1 MEFYAGLAS
10 KVRGS
15 HVPLPQKNA
24 YGMVVRQPIGVC
36 GGIVPWNFPLTLMG
50 TKLGPA
56 LAAGNTIIIKPASTT
71 PLATIK
77 VIELIAQATFG
88 EGKAQKQLPKGT
100 VNIVTGPGGSVG
112 EELLRN
118 PRVRRIAFTGSTP
131 VGRHVM
137 EVAGREIK
145 RVTLELGGSDPMIV
159 MEDANV
165 DLAVKMADV
174 GRYFNC
180 GQMCLGVK
188 RLFLQESIADNFIG
202 GLVEIL
208 KKKTVGN
215 GMSKETRM
223 GPIHIGSQRQ
233 EVEEQVEDA
242 KARGGKVLFGGERP
256 KGAEFD
262 NGFFYLPT
270 LMTNVPEDSRLT
282 KEEVFGPAL
291 PVYTFKTLD
300 EALEKANSSEF
311 GLGSSIWT
319 RNLLHANKAIDKRFA
334 REWDQRQPPVASQR
348 HALLRER
355 RNGNE
360 GDVEFGVG
368 VENFMRIQIEPH
380 RLVQHTIEIV
390 FIAELGFALAR
401 LVGIAQHMMVG
412 EQQAGADEKSRT
424 VPGAAI
430 ARDLDPANRR
440 GCPPAAIE
448 EIDRHEVALADDALE
463 AIRIT
468 LRRLD
473 EVLAK
478 GKPLVG
484 LRPGAS
490 LAPSR
495 GRDVVR
501 LRAAGLFYR
510 TRKCFRLGCYNV
522 LTRSI
527 CFRLRVHRPL
537 PRAA

>member
-1 MEFYAGLAS
+1 MAKMLIGGELVDSVTRDTTEVRNPATGAVIDSVPKGNEKDVQQAIQAAEAAFREWSDVTPEDRGNALTNACDLIKQNSGAIAQLLTQEQGKTLFESGLEIHHLVHGLEFYAGLAS

-71 PLATIK
+71 PLATIRT
-77 VIELIAQATFG
+77 IELIAQATFG

-100 VNIVTGPGGSVG
+100 VQVVTGPGASVG
-112 EELLRN
+112 EEMLRN
-118 PRVRRIAFTGSTP
+118 PRIRRIAFTGSTP

-159 MEDANV
+159 MEDANL

-188 RLFLQESIADNFIG
+188 RLFLQESIAENFIG

-215 GMSKETRM
+215 GISKESRM
-223 GPIHIGSQRQ
+223 GPIHVGSQRQ

-242 KARGGKVLFGGERP
+242 KSRGAKTLFGGERP
-256 KGAEFD
+256 KGGD
-262 NGFFYLPT
+262 LDKGFFYMPT
-270 LMTNVPEDSRLT
+270 LMSNVPDDARMT

-300 EALEKANSSEF
+300 EALERANASEF

-319 RNLLHANKAIDKRFA
+319 RNLMSANKAIDRLQAGNVWVNSLHYGYDELPFGGVK
-334 REWDQRQPPVASQR
+334 AS
-348 HALLRER
+348 
-355 RNGNE
+355 
-360 GDVEFGVG
+360 GVG
-368 VENFMRIQIEPH
+368 REHGPEALDYYLEP
-380 RLVQHTIEIV
+380 
-390 FIAELGFALAR
+390 
-401 LVGIAQHMMVG
+401 
-412 EQQAGADEKSRT
+412 
-424 VPGAAI
+424 
-430 ARDLDPANRR
+430 
-440 GCPPAAIE
+440 
-448 EIDRHEVALADDALE
+448 
-463 AIRIT
+463 
-468 LRRLD
+468 
-473 EVLAK
+473 K
-478 GKPLVG
+478 G
-484 LRPGAS
+484 
-490 LAPSR
+490 
-495 GRDVVR
+495 VVVV
-501 LRAAGLFYR
+501 
-510 TRKCFRLGCYNV
+510 NV
-522 LTRSI
+522 
-527 CFRLRVHRPL
+527 
-537 PRAA
+537 